1 RVAQL
6 FSRQYCRK
14 GYTWAALGLLITIG
28 VLPALLFWQ
37 AARYFEMSLF
47 LRWQQ
52 RKMAAAFVDRESPE
66 RRSELRAYGSALY
79 ETTIRPGSATP
90 KKSRAGASTAECLL
104 AKLSVPYNQTALEIR
119 GSMGE
124 CWKHDTEM
132 PVKKAPWEWRN
143 SPDGRVELRNHDYT
157 DSYTDGQDLVLSS
170 QFPGLRWPR

>member
-1 RVAQL
+1 
-6 FSRQYCRK
+6 
-14 GYTWAALGLLITIG
+14 
-28 VLPALLFWQ
+28 
-37 AARYFEMSLF
+37 
-47 LRWQQ
+47 
-52 RKMAAAFVDRESPE
+52 DRESPE

-79 ETTIRPGSATP
+79 NTTIRPGSATP
-90 KKSRAGASTAECLL
+90 KKARAGASTAECLL

-132 PVKKAPWEWRN
+132 TVNQTPWEWSN

-170 QFPGLRWPR
+170 QFPGLRWPRQPSDWLPLVGVAAALGLLLPGMWWLIGSSTSKVFLLDPIRTFI